1 MQHPPTRRRRSGAR
15 LAMAFGMA
23 AFALASCGSDDNDA
37 ADTTTAATE
46 APAGTEA
53 SAGTDASS
61 GTDAPAPTDGGDAPV
76 VVASTSWVAAIAEMA
91 GANDVAYIAPNNI
104 QHPPD
109 YEPTASDLAALA
121 DADYVLLAG
130 FEGFAKALTEASG
143 SDAEVI
149 NVMTS
154 YDPAMLRTEVEKL
167 AAMWGTEDAAE
178 ANLDAYD
185 AAYAEEADVV
195 QAMTAGQ
202 DEVVVAQAFAVEW
215 VALAG
220 LEVAGTYGPA
230 PATPSQIADLAALE
244 PTVIFENV
252 HMGGG
257 AEIAE
262 ASGAPMI
269 ELKNFPADDLDLT
282 AVVHDNAEEIMQ
294 VLGDMGGDGGE
305 SAAGATTYPLTI
317 DNCGTEVTF
326 EQAPEKVLIMNGTS
340 VAEVESFIALGIQ
353 DRILA
358 NSQMY
363 GVSDVDGMLDQ
374 IMAIPNGGLTLN
386 DSYDVPKEQV
396 LALQPD
402 LVISTWS
409 GGFSS
414 EMGFA
419 TREELADAG
428 INSFVT
434 PVNCA
439 YGMSDP
445 RPEDVAKNEAQTYE
459 ASFELLDQLGL
470 IFDVQGKAAEVI
482 ADARATID
490 AIEPPASGADVHVML
505 AFPGMSSMRET
516 GVPGVFAGPFTDS
529 LIEAAGGVNSFP
541 DFATFAESSTISA
554 EAMAA
559 AQVDV
564 LAIGVFMDGED
575 ADAYAQEIFD
585 MYPQW
590 NAAKTNTYIVVSDS
604 VYLGP
609 YNAIAIQKIAD
620 AIATVGAGG

>member
-1 MQHPPTRRRRSGAR
+1 MHQRPTRRVVVALGA
-15 LAMAFGMA
+15 A
-23 AFALASCGSDDNDA
+23 ALLFAACGSDDNDA
-37 ADTTTAATE
+37 AVDPTTAATE
-46 APAGTEA
+46 APAATDASASTDAAETTDA
-53 SAGTDASS
+53 SAGE
-61 GTDAPAPTDGGDAPV
+61 APV

-91 GANDVAYIAPNNI
+91 GATDVAYIAPNNV

-121 DADYVLLAG
+121 DADYVLMAG
-130 FEGFAKALTEASG
+130 FEGFAETLTEASG
-143 SDAEVI
+143 SDAEVVT
-149 NVMTS
+149 VMTS
-154 YDPAMLRTEVEKL
+154 YDPAMLRSEVEKL
-167 AAMWGTEDAAE
+167 AALWGTEDAAA

-185 AAYAEEADVV
+185 AGYAAEAEEL
-195 QAMTAGQ
+195 QALSG
-202 DEVVVAQAFAVEW
+202 EHEHVVVAQAFAVEW
-215 VALAG
+215 AALAG
-220 LEVAGTYGPA
+220 LEVAGTYGPM
-230 PATPSQIADLAALE
+230 PATPSEVADLAALE
-244 PTVIFENV
+244 PTLVFDNV

-257 AEIAE
+257 AEVAE
-262 ASGAPMI
+262 AAEATLV
-269 ELKNFPADDLDLT
+269 ELANFPADDLDLL
-282 AVVHDNAEEIMQ
+282 AVVHDNAHEITHAFEGTGHDH
-294 VLGDMGGDGGE
+294 GDEAHTDDEATAMGP
-305 SAAGATTYPLTI
+305 TTYPLTI

-326 EQAPEKVLIMNGTS
+326 EHAPEKVLIMNGTS
-340 VAEVESFIALGIQ
+340 VAEVESFIALGIE
-353 DRILA
+353 DHILA

-363 GVSDVDGMLDQ
+363 GVSDIDGMLEQ

-402 LVISTWS
+402 LVVSTWS

-419 TREELADAG
+419 TRAELAEAG

-445 RPEDVAKNEAQTYE
+445 RPEDVTKNEEQTYE
-459 ASFELLDQLGL
+459 ASFELLEQLGL
-470 IFDVQGKAAEVI
+470 IFDVQDKAAEVI

-490 AIEPPASGADVHVML
+490 AIEPPAGGEDVHVML
-505 AFPGMSSMRET
+505 AFPGMSMMRET

-541 DFATFAESSTISA
+541 DFATFAESSNISA

-559 AQVDV
+559 AEVDV

-575 ADAYAQEIFD
+575 AAAYAQEIFE

-590 NAAKTNTYIVVSDS
+590 NASETNTYIVVSDS

-620 AIATVGAGG
+620 AIATLG